1 VYFVKQM
8 GEYNTFKLSKGCSV
22 VRLFV

>member
-1 VYFVKQM
+1 M
-8 GEYNTFKLSKGCSV
+8 GEYNTFKPSKGCSV